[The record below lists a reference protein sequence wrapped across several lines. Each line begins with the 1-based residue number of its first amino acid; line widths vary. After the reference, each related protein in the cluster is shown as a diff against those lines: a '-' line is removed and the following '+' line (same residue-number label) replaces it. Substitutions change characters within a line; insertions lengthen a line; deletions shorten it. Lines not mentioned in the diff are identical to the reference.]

1 MCVCVCVCVFE
12 RESTMA
18 QHDCCVCPLPSTHW
32 QLHQQLVRG
41 HDPCCQHCKA
51 GSGERHQ
58 DQVSAG
64 RHSRRGGCSNAC
76 LSCPPRSQFVVTPGS
91 EQIRATMERDGLVS
105 RRSCNSDGHYSS
117 GPVATTHSPSFPPW
131 QDKPLSA
138 MGGTVLANACGPCIG
153 QWRRQD
159 VEKGEKNTIVSSYN
173 RNFTGRNDGN
183 PSTHAF
189 VASPEVCPAVPL
201 PSTPPTPCAPSHCR
215 S

>member
-1 MCVCVCVCVFE
+1 
-12 RESTMA
+12 MA

-64 RHSRRGGCSNAC
+64 HHSRRDGCSNAC

-105 RRSCNSDGHYSS
+105 RRSCNSDGHYGS
-117 GPVATTHSPSFPPW
+117 GPAATTHSPPSLHGRTSHCLPW
-131 QDKPLSA
+131 GALCWPMPVAPALGS
-138 MGGTVLANACGPCIG
+138 GGGRM
-153 QWRRQD
+153 WRR
-159 VEKGEKNTIVSSYN
+159 EKRTLL
-173 RNFTGRNDGN
+173 
-183 PSTHAF
+183 
-189 VASPEVCPAVPL
+189 CPHTTATSLGGMTATPAHMPL
-201 PSTPPTPCAPSHCR
+201 WPPQRCALQLLCQALPPRPVLPPTADRDCTGSSRVP
-215 S
+215 